1 MKKGKSMKKALVLIF
16 VLMLSISLCSCD
28 DIWGGDFTTT
38 TTNNHTDHV
47 EVIDPY
53 VWPTCQST
61 GLTQG
66 KHCSVCGE
74 IIEAQEVI
82 EIVECDLGW
91 KTVNPATKTENGER
105 VYGCLYDC
113 GNIIETEII
122 YAGSQ
127 NLEYGKN
134 EDGTYYVKSVFGWD
148 PDIVIPEKYKDEYIT
163 GIGSEAL
170 YGIESLTISSNL
182 VYIDAKA
189 FGEENPH
196 LKSITVSTDNPV
208 FSSLDGV
215 LYSKDGKT
223 LIKYPA
229 GKDDVSFTIPNGV
242 SVIGRGA
249 FDKCRNLTEII
260 IPNGVKS
267 IGDVAFQDC
276 SLLVKIEFP
285 ETLQSLGGGAFRQCA
300 RLEEVIFP
308 DNLTDIGPG
317 VFQYCYRLS
326 NVVLPKYLTYIPDN
340 MFWECRVLKNIE
352 IPETV
357 TRIGSKSFIACGSI
371 EEIVL
376 PEGVISIGSCA
387 FYSCGLKEINIPKT
401 VVSIGDLA
409 FYHCGN
415 IKGIYVDA
423 DNKYYK
429 TIDGSLY
436 IKNPDTL
443 LCYASG
449 RIEKDFIVPD
459 GVTIIAN
466 DAFFQSENLEN
477 IIISDSVTYIGPRA
491 FENDFALKTVVI
503 GKGITHIYQ
512 DTFKYCKSL
521 SEITI
526 MNNEIVIDSY
536 VFTLCSNLKVINFN
550 GTIDDWIAAVENS
563 YLGSYTPDFTVY
575 CTDGTITQSGMITYY
590 EN

>member
-1 MKKGKSMKKALVLIF
+1 MKKALVLIF
-16 VLMLSISLCSCD
+16 VLMLTVMLCSCD

-82 EIVECDLGW
+82 EIVECNLGW

-415 IKGIYVDA
+415 LQGIYVDMG
-423 DNKYYK
+423 NEYFE

-436 IKNPDTL
+436 IKDPKVL

-449 RIEKDFIVPD
+449 RSEKDFVVPD
-459 GVTIIAN
+459 GVTAIVS

-477 IIISDSVTYIGPRA
+477 IIISDSVTWIGPNA
-491 FENDFALKTVVI
+491 FENTFALKSVVI
-503 GKGITHIYQ
+503 GSGVTEIP
-512 DTFKYCKSL
+512 KSAFNQCQSL
-521 SEITI
+521 EEVTI
-526 MNNEIVIDSY
+526 KNKNVSIGESA
-536 VFTLCSNLKVINFN
+536 FNWCGKLRTINFN
-550 GTIDDWIAAVENS
+550 GTVNEWVSVVKGSHWDDLS
-563 YLGSYTPDFTVY
+563 PDYTVI
-575 CTDGTITQSGMITYY
+575 CSDGTITKHGVITYY